1 MRAFHDETRYE
12 TMKQARS
19 PLSRSSLT
27 LLLALAAF
35 GVASITACDAQSQAA
50 VAVDPAGARAAAPSH
65 REVIARGGVLL
76 DVRTPGEFASGHV
89 AGALNIPVD
98 ELARRAAELPAD
110 KPVVI
115 YCRSGR
121 RSAVAAELLRAQGR
135 SVIDIG
141 PMSAW

>member
-27 LLLALAAF
+27 LLLTLDAI
-35 GVASITACDAQSQAA
+35 GVTSITACDAQSQAA
-50 VAVDPAGARAAAPSH
+50 AAVDPGARAAAPSH

-76 DVRTPGEFASGHV
+76 DVRTPGEFADGHV

-110 KPVVI
+110 KPVVV

-121 RSAVAAELLRAQGR
+121 RSAIAAELLSAQGR
-135 SVIDIG
+135 TVIDIG